1 MNGKNKKIVVGM
13 SGGVDSSTAALL
25 LKRAGYEVIGV
36 TMRMWQ
42 DDDCGFDAGADAARV
57 CEVLGIEHHV
67 LDFRD
72 AFRTNVIDYFTQE
85 YLRGRTPN
93 PCIMCNRTV
102 KWEALLEKSKE
113 LGADLTA
120 TGHYARI
127 LKLPNGRYT
136 VAKSATAEK
145 DQSYALY
152 RLTQEQ
158 LSHTVMPL
166 GEYTK
171 PQVRAMAEEAGLPVA
186 HKEES
191 QEICFIPDNDHAS
204 FIERTTGKKLPEGN
218 FVTEDGR
225 VLGTHKGI
233 THYTIGQRRG
243 LEIALGRRVF
253 VKEIRTDTNEV
264 VISDTGDVFSS
275 QLKAGDLNFCG
286 IEELKTGDEGRFTG
300 KIRYG
305 HKGAPCTVK
314 RTGEDEITAVFDEPV
329 RAVTPGQAFVFYKD
343 GYVAGGGT
351 IL

>member
-1 MNGKNKKIVVGM
+1 MYKKIVVGM

-25 LKRAGYEVIGV
+25 LKKAGYEVIGV

-42 DDDCGFDAGADAARV
+42 DDDCTFDAGEDAARV
-57 CEVLGIEHHV
+57 CAMLGIEHHV
-67 LDFRD
+67 LDFRED
-72 AFRTNVIDYFTQE
+72 FRKNVIDYFTRE
-85 YLRGRTPN
+85 YLSGRTPN
-93 PCIMCNRTV
+93 PCIACNRTV
-102 KWEALLEKSKE
+102 KWEALLEKSRE
-113 LGADLTA
+113 FGAGYIA
-120 TGHYARI
+120 TGHYAKI
-127 LKLPNGRYT
+127 MKLPNGRYT
-136 VAKSATAEK
+136 VAKAAAAEK

-158 LSHTVMPL
+158 LAHTVMPL

-171 PQVRAMAEEAGLPVA
+171 PQVRAMAQEAGLPVA
-186 HKEES
+186 QKAES

-204 FIERTTGKKLPEGN
+204 FIERTTGEKLPEGN

-225 VLGTHKGI
+225 ILGRHKGI

-243 LEIALGRRVF
+243 LEIAMGRRVF

-264 VISDTGDVFSS
+264 VISDTGDVFSKE
-275 QLKAGDLNFCG
+275 LKAGELNFCG
-286 IEELKTGDEGRFTG
+286 IEDLAPGEEGRFIG

-305 HKGAPCTVK
+305 HRGAPCTVT
-314 RTGEDEITAVFDEPV
+314 RSGADEITAVFDEPV
-329 RAVTPGQAFVFYKD
+329 RAVTPGQSFVFYKD